1 MSILILFAALYN
13 SWYVVLLQLYTPVS
27 LLAGITVYILADSF
41 VVYFQLSTKDVT
53 NVLQCLLGLIIY
65 PRLMLKQLRPVCV
78 CPNTEKYKG
87 AI

>member
-27 LLAGITVYILADSF
+27 LLTGIADITVYILADSF
-41 VVYFQLSTKDVT
+41 LVYLSF
-53 NVLQCLLGLIIY
+53 N
-65 PRLMLKQLRPVCV
+65 PRPKTEQMFCSVEAIALSL